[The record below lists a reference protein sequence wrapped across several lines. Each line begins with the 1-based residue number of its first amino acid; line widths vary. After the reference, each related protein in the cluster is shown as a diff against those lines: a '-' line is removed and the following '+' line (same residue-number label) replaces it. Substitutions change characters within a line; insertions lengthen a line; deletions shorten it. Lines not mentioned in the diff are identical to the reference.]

1 MAHINCGEIHFF
13 QSVKKASEAP
23 IFLPNNGA
31 GAIEY
36 SHLY

>member
-1 MAHINCGEIHFF
+1 MARINCGEIPFF

-23 IFLPNNGA
+23 TFLANNGA
-31 GAIEY
+31 GAIDY